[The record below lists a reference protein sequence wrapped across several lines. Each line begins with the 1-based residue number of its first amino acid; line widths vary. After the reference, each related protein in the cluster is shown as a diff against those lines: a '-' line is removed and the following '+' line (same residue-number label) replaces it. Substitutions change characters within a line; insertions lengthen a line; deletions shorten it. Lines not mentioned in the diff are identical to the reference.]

1 MWAEPQMDP
10 HRLRLVGE
18 IGGMTAEPQ
27 LALPRPAQSGR
38 VSSHDPPA
46 STAIP
51 HARQDWRASSG
62 HERTAAGSGQP
73 PAPSRRYGQFAFDD
87 PFPSG
92 RILDAKW
99 TRTPAIGH
107 HRGAKTTTNCRQALC
122 RTRTDDPFLTMEG
135 SGLHERSR
143 MLTGGHE
150 LPANR
155 RSMSERPRRP
165 EYGRGETGGR
175 NVDGKPAALHRRISR
190 ANLGLTRLIAGGPLG
205 PPDAIEQSS
214 ITWLA
219 WRSALRGGRGERSR
233 SLAR

>member
-1 MWAEPQMDP
+1 
-10 HRLRLVGE
+10 
-18 IGGMTAEPQ
+18 MTAEPL

-38 VSSHDPPA
+38 VSSPRPA
-46 STAIP
+46 RLNRDR
-51 HARQDWRASSG
+51 ARTPGLARTKRARAYSRQEVVNHPRHPADTGNS
-62 HERTAAGSGQP
+62 RLT
-73 PAPSRRYGQFAFDD
+73 APSQVDAFGRQVDAHTRDRPSPRGQKTHKLQEK
-87 PFPSG
+87 PSVG
-92 RILDAKW
+92 LEP
-99 TRTPAIGH
+99 TTPSLPWKVQGFTSVHGCSLAG
-107 HRGAKTTTNCRQALC
+107 TNCLQIA
-122 RTRTDDPFLTMEG
+122 
-135 SGLHERSR
+135 
-143 MLTGGHE
+143 
-150 LPANR
+150 